1 MAKYGTIIWV
11 GILAV
16 VAAFLI
22 VPDTNEMFKQA
33 TGAHPYIMGFVKFA
47 LLSIMGEFLANRL
60 VHKKWVKVKGLL
72 PKMFVWGVLGM
83 MIVLMFSL
91 YTQGVHGAIAKGL
104 LWAGSSANDGI
115 SANGILSIGSQNIS
129 IAIGAEPSFW
139 SRLLTAFYISAIMN
153 LTFGAVFMAA
163 HRVTDTY
170 IDSVFTGRK
179 QAVDANRQGTAIGGQ
194 RTTTDKKRPTIAGVI
209 STIDWPGFLKFVV
222 CKTIPLFWIPAHTIT
237 FMLPDQYKVLFAA
250 SLSIVLGLILSYAKL
265 RVLPNEQKQNPQRKL
280 FIIKKQHKIKR
291 VLPS

>member
-33 TGAHPYIMGFVKFA
+33 TGAHPYIMGFFKFA

-60 VHKKWVKVKGLL
+60 VYKKWVKVKGLL
-72 PKMFVWGVLGM
+72 PKMLVWGVLGM

-104 LWAGSSANDGI
+104 LWAGNSANDGI
-115 SANGILSIGSQNIS
+115 SAKGILSIGSQNIS

-163 HRVTDTY
+163 HRITDTY
-170 IDSVFTGRK
+170 IDSVYDRDSVVTERN
-179 QAVDANRQGTAIGGQ
+179 QAVDENRQGKVIDRQ
-194 RTTTDKKRPTIAGVI
+194 RPTISGVI
-209 STIDWPGFLKFVV
+209 STIDWTGFLKFVV
-222 CKTIPLFWIPAHTIT
+222 GKTIPLFWIPAHTIT

-265 RVLPNEQKQNPQRKL
+265 RVVPNEQN
-280 FIIKKQHKIKR
+280 
-291 VLPS
+291 VPS

>member
-11 GILAV
+11 GILAA
-16 VAAFLI
+16 VAAFLL
-22 VPDTNEMFKQA
+22 VPSTNEIFQSA
-33 TGAHPYIMGFVKFA
+33 TGAHPFVMGFIKFA

-60 VHKKWVKVKGLL
+60 VHKKWVKIKGLL
-72 PKMFVWGVLGM
+72 SKMMVWGVLGM
-83 MIVLMFSL
+83 MIVLMFSI

-104 LWAGSSANDGI
+104 LWAVNSANNGI
-115 SANGILSIGSQNIS
+115 SANGVLNIGSQNIS

-153 LTFGAVFMAA
+153 LTFGVVFMAA

-170 IDSVFTGRK
+170 IDSVYYRK
-179 QAVDANRQGTAIGGQ
+179 GFGGM
-194 RTTTDKKRPTIAGVI
+194 I
-209 STIDWPGFLKFVV
+209 STIDWPGFLRFVV
-222 CKTIPLFWIPAHTIT
+222 GKTIPFFWIPAHTIT

-265 RVLPNEQKQNPQRKL
+265 RKSFNGVL
-280 FIIKKQHKIKR
+280 
-291 VLPS
+291 

>member
-1 MAKYGTIIWV
+1 MAKYGTIIWI
-11 GILAV
+11 GILAA

-115 SANGILSIGSQNIS
+115 SANGVLSIGSQNIS

-170 IDSVFTGRK
+170 IDSVYDRSRFGGNSSDRSGVGGNSTENRK
-179 QAVDANRQGTAIGGQ
+179 
-194 RTTTDKKRPTIAGVI
+194 PTIVGVI

-222 CKTIPLFWIPAHTIT
+222 GKTIPLFWIPAHTIT

-265 RVLPNEQKQNPQRKL
+265 RVVSRPE
-280 FIIKKQHKIKR
+280 IG
-291 VLPS
+291 

>member
-60 VHKKWVKVKGLL
+60 VHKRWVKVKGLL

-104 LWAGSSANDGI
+104 LWAG
-115 SANGILSIGSQNIS
+115 

-139 SRLLTAFYISAIMN
+139 SKLLTAFYISAIMN

-163 HRVTDTY
+163 HRITDTY
-170 IDSVFTGRK
+170 IDSVITERN
-179 QAVDANRQGTAIGGQ
+179 QAVDSNRQGTAIHRQ
-194 RTTTDKKRPTIAGVI
+194 RPAIDGVI
-209 STIDWPGFLKFVV
+209 STIDWPGFFKFVLG
-222 CKTIPLFWIPAHTIT
+222 KTIPLFWIPAHTIT

-265 RVLPNEQKQNPQRKL
+265 RNQKQ
-280 FIIKKQHKIKR
+280 
-291 VLPS
+291 VS

>member
-11 GILAV
+11 GILAA
-16 VAAFLI
+16 VAVFLI

-33 TGAHPYIMGFVKFA
+33 TGAHPYLMGFVKFA

-104 LWAGSSANDGI
+104 LWAGSPANDGI
-115 SANGILSIGSQNIS
+115 SASGVLSIGSQNIS
-129 IAIGAEPSFW
+129 IAIGAEPPFW

-170 IDSVFTGRK
+170 IDSVYDRNGFGGNSNENRK
-179 QAVDANRQGTAIGGQ
+179 
-194 RTTTDKKRPTIAGVI
+194 PTIAGVI
-209 STIDWPGFLKFVV
+209 SKIDWPGFLKFVV
-222 CKTIPLFWIPAHTIT
+222 GKTIPLFWIPAHTIT

-265 RVLPNEQKQNPQRKL
+265 RVAPRPE
-280 FIIKKQHKIKR
+280 I
-291 VLPS
+291 S